1 VAFEGPVEQARGGV
15 TELVLGGLRLGG
27 QTALPFHRF
36 EGELPNPPRI
46 GFEVWDVP
54 PADWAKP
61 LAQVYSSVWDDP
73 AAWARLVVEEFG
85 AELVYL
91 RLMSV
96 DPNGPA
102 RPVAEAVATAKAV
115 AEAVGVPLAVVGPG
129 DPQAD
134 AEVAQAVAPVL
145 TGRRSL
151 LGLATEENYRAVGA
165 AALGYGHGVIAS
177 SPIDVN
183 LAKQLNV
190 LLTRLGLDEANLAMD
205 PTTGALGYGLE
216 YSYSVFERTRLAAL
230 FQNDQKMQLP
240 IVATVG
246 AEAWK
251 AKESRAGEDDMPGMG
266 DTETRGILW
275 EAVTGLAL
283 SLAGADL
290 LVLRHPRSAELLR
303 AVFADLGGGGAV
315 ERDAR

>member
-1 VAFEGPVEQARGGV
+1 MAFEAVMETARGRV
-15 TELVLGGLRLGG
+15 TELMLEGLRLGG
-27 QTALPFHRF
+27 QVVLPFHRF
-36 EGELPNPPRI
+36 EGELPNLPRI

-54 PADWAKP
+54 PADWP
-61 LAQVYSSVWDDP
+61 PVLTRIYSGVWDNP
-73 AAWARLVVEEFG
+73 TAWARFVVEAFG

-91 RLMSV
+91 RLMSA

-102 RPVAEAVATAKAV
+102 RSAGEAAAVAAEVAGAV
-115 AEAVGVPLAVVGPG
+115 DVPLAVLGPG

-134 AEVAQAVAPVL
+134 AEVAQALAPL
-145 TGRRSL
+145 LGERRAL
-151 LGLATEENYRAVGA
+151 LGLAEEDNYRAVGA
-165 AALGYGHGVIAS
+165 AALGYGHAVIAS

-190 LLTRLGLDEANLAMD
+190 LLSRLGLEDKNLLMD

-230 FQNDQKMQLP
+230 LQNDQKMQFP
-240 IVATVG
+240 IVAAVG
-246 AEAWK
+246 AETWK
-251 AKESRAGEDDMPGMG
+251 AKESRAGEEDMPGLG
-266 DTETRGILW
+266 DVETRGILW

-303 AVFADLGGGGAV
+303 AAFADLGRSGA
-315 ERDAR
+315 A